1 MNKLII
7 SLIILSSNV
16 FAQEKL
22 AKDLLEKL
30 SLTAKSYDN
39 TSIDFDLIIENKS
52 QKISEK
58 QTGNIVIAEDKFRL
72 TMEDQIIINNGES
85 QWIYLTDLNEV
96 QIINHDDLNDLM
108 SPSNIFNIYDKD
120 YKFEYKG
127 IVSENGIRLH
137 EIDLF
142 PKTSRAFIKI
152 NIKIDEIKNQ
162 LKKVKL
168 NDKNGGTISYI
179 LKKVAYNNKIKSF
192 VFNVSEYADIEI
204 IDLR

>member
-30 SLTAKSYDN
+30 NLTAQSYDN

-58 QTGNIVIAEDKFRL
+58 QTGNIVIAEEKFRL
-72 TMEDQIIINNGES
+72 TMEDQIVINNGES

-108 SPSNIFNIYDKD
+108 SPSNIFNIYNKD

-127 IVSENGIRLH
+127 TVSENGIRLH
-137 EIDLF
+137 DIDLF
-142 PKTSRAFIKI
+142 PKTSREFIKI
-152 NIKIDEIKNQ
+152 NIKIDDIKNQ
-162 LKKVKL
+162 LKKVKI

-179 LKKVAYNNKIKSF
+179 LNEVTYNNEIKSF
-192 VFNVSEYADIEI
+192 VFNISEYTDIEI

>member
-30 SLTAKSYDN
+30 SITAQSYDN

-58 QTGNIVIAEDKFRL
+58 QTGNIVIAEEKFRL
-72 TMEDQIIINNGES
+72 TMEDQIVINNGES

-108 SPSNIFNIYDKD
+108 SPSNIFNIYNKD

-127 IVSENGIRLH
+127 TVSENGIRLH
-137 EIDLF
+137 DIDLF
-142 PKTSRAFIKI
+142 PKTSREFIKI
-152 NIKIDEIKNQ
+152 NIKIDDIKNQ
-162 LKKVKL
+162 LKKVKI

-179 LKKVAYNNKIKSF
+179 LNEVTYNNEIKSF
-192 VFNVSEYADIEI
+192 VFNISEYTDIEI

>member
-137 EIDLF
+137 DIDLF
-142 PKTSRAFIKI
+142 PKTSREFIKI